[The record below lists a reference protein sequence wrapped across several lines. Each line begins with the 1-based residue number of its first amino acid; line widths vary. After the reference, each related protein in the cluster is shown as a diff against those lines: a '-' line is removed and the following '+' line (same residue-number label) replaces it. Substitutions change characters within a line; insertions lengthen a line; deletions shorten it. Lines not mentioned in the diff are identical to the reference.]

1 MMRQTSAEG
10 VNAIIMQAHATLTPI
25 CTAEQTRQLAEFVDA
40 WITLTEQIVKNAF
53 QDFSETL
60 TCHSTTHYLVEVRYS
75 SPKVIRFLYKY
86 QLLYWRLK
94 NVNAIRL
101 GASKAQAELPR
112 CVSRKNAFVRPTWKA
127 RPATDASLVFG
138 IWISEIKTMVVK
150 SVHVF
155 LSEQ

>member
-75 SPKVIRFLYKY
+75 SQKIIRFLYKY
-86 QLLYWRLK
+86 QLLMYWRLK
-94 NVNAIRL
+94 NVNVIRL

-112 CVSRKNAFVRPTWKA
+112 FVSRKSAFVRPTWKA
-127 RPATDASLVFG
+127 SPATDANLVFG
-138 IWISEIKTMVVK
+138 IWI
-150 SVHVF
+150 
-155 LSEQ
+155 